1 MAEYQQY
8 PNSGSLFKNE
18 RKTTEKHP
26 DYNGSLNVDGVD
38 FWVSGWI
45 KTAKNGKKFLSL
57 AINPKQPKE
66 AGESLPPLDDDDIP
80 FN

>member
-1 MAEYQQY
+1 MADFQQF

-26 DYNGSLNVDGVD
+26 DYSGSLNVDGVD

-66 AGESLPPLDDDDIP
+66 PGQALPPLEDDDLP
-80 FN
+80 F